1 MKATTTELVLEEL
14 DCDVSVAKINE
25 KVNKLGNVKDA
36 SLNFAFKILTIE
48 LSSEDSR
55 EQVNRKDNENH
66 E

>member
-55 EQVNRKDNENH
+55 EQVNRKDNKNH